1 MSGRSCSD
9 GRTVFF
15 NAEAEVLDGAP
26 DRRHADGHGQR
37 IPQLGQRAIR
47 LLLDQRRQRVEMWLE
62 FAPRPIPLRARGN
75 LAGLTAPLPQ
85 QAYPRAADGVLLGDG
100 IRHHSGVKIAER
112 TNPKIHR
119 VGAHGP
125 PEWWPQEYHDSPT
138 QYKGFL
144 KTALQPPDR
153 RGVRALDSAVRGVSQ
168 EGSSRDAWSRCDLE
182 VSHVAGG

>member
-1 MSGRSCSD
+1 FFFSSRRRHTRCLSDWSSDVCSSD
-9 GRTVFF
+9 LVFF

-26 DRRHADGHGQR
+26 DRRHADGYGQR
-37 IPQLGQRAIR
+37 VPQLGQRAIR

-75 LAGLTAPLPQ
+75 PAGLTAPLPQ

-100 IRHHSGVKIAER
+100 IRHQAGVQIAER

-125 PEWWPQEYHDSPT
+125 PEMV
-138 QYKGFL
+138 
-144 KTALQPPDR
+144 AA
-153 RGVRALDSAVRGVSQ
+153 GVP
-168 EGSSRDAWSRCDLE
+168 
-182 VSHVAGG
+182 